1 MDSNY
6 RYYSKPQ
13 QPETHDV
20 IFKRSAAIIE
30 EIRDVLASEEEDL
43 VNVYADFTVE
53 SMAHLI
59 FGSNMQEKAGMGL
72 DQTIKL
78 CHRVFAGED
87 VDPEDCDPR
96 DDWYQEQIELLV
108 KHGIEEPDQQH
119 VIRSRREVIQHAK
132 ALKHITDKALLEDE
146 QLSEQ
151 LILDTHRILCENI
164 AIEGDEEGHYAGTYR
179 DVNVMAGGTAFCHHN
194 TIRYHMDIFIDDFNK
209 DIENRENTKHLD
221 PFYLAAD
228 VCQDFVTIHPFR
240 DGNGRM
246 CRLLANAFLIKYAG
260 IVISIGEHDEDR
272 KQYLDIAIMA
282 GGPEREEEARGTLAR
297 FFLEKAD
304 RTLRKLKE
312 KLQEARRGLGSVSH
326 TEK

>member
-6 RYYSKPQ
+6 RYYSNPQ
-13 QPETHDV
+13 QHESHDV

-30 EIRDVLASEEEDL
+30 EIRDVLASKEEDL

-87 VDPEDCDPR
+87 VDPEN
-96 DDWYQEQIELLV
+96 Y
-108 KHGIEEPDQQH
+108 QQH

-146 QLSEQ
+146 QLSDQ
-151 LILDTHRILCENI
+151 LIQDTHRILCENI
-164 AIEGDEEGHYAGTYR
+164 AIKGDEEGHYAGRYR
-179 DVNVMAGGTAFCHHN
+179 EINVMAGNTAFCHPD
-194 TIRYHMDIFIDDFNK
+194 TIRYHMNIFIDDFNK
-209 DIENRENTKHLD
+209 DIENRDHTKHLD

-228 VCQDFVTIHPFR
+228 VCQDFVLIHPFR

-272 KQYLDIAIMA
+272 KQYLDIAMMA
-282 GGPEREEEARGTLAR
+282 GEPEREEEALGTLGG

-304 RTLRKLKE
+304 RTLRELKE
-312 KLQEARRGLGSVSH
+312 RLQETRRGLDSVSH
-326 TEK
+326 TKK